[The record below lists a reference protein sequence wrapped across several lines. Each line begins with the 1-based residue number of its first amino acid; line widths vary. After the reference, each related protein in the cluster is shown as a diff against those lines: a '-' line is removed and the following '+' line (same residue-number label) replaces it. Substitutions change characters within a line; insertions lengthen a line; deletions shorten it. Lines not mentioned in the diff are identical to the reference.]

1 MLMITAVGFV
11 PKQPELTQFPSGSK
25 KVSFEVCD
33 KRRTREDGE
42 WVEVTESAEF
52 FVWGDEA
59 ERLAELLRPG
69 LSVMAIGY
77 QETAKWI
84 DTHGGKHSKKIY
96 RLVDVQIDRNRRP
109 GAGSESSQAG
119 QRADQRGQSSAA
131 PAGQYRQQP
140 ATRTAAQRPQ
150 QQQPRQERSPAPP
163 ADNSYRYSGSDDDG
177 MLY

>member
-33 KRRTREDGE
+33 KRKAKENGE

-59 ERLAELLRPG
+59 EKLAELLRPG
-69 LSVMAIGY
+69 LSVTAIGY
-77 QETAKWI
+77 QETAKWT
-84 DTHGGKHSKKIY
+84 DAHGGKHSKKIY

-109 GAGSESSQAG
+109 GAGSESPQAG
-119 QRADQRGQSSAA
+119 QRADQGGQPSAP

-140 ATRTAAQRPQ
+140 AARPAPQRRQQPQ
-150 QQQPRQERSPAPP
+150 QRQEWSPAPP
-163 ADNSYRYSGSDDDG
+163 ADNSDRYSGSDDDG